1 MANKRV
7 NQLVAKKNR
16 QPEVNGVPID
26 WDDTLLKNYPK
37 VKDMRGQVFG
47 ELVVRKF
54 IGVARAGHSSRTK
67 WLCRCSCGTDR
78 EYLSLY
84 LPRQKHCGCKQV
96 VAVAHPTPPIPP
108 AVVAPQPPVPAP
120 AAMLPPPPPR
130 PPTPV
135 PAPPSAI
142 DPVMLFARNSLLAY
156 ACMQWHGYQPAAHHR
171 LIAKYLEKVER
182 GEVKRLMIFQP
193 PRSGKSMLVSEYFP
207 AWYLGRNPEKSVIST
222 SYGQDLASDFGRKVR
237 NQIADPVFEKI
248 FNGVKMAEDSAA
260 VDKFN
265 LSAPHRGSYYAVGI
279 GGALTGKGG
288 HVLLVD
294 DPVKNREDADSESSR
309 KRIKD
314 WYTSV
319 AYTRLMDDGAIII
332 CQTRWNCDDLSG
344 WLLKEHKHEK
354 WVVLNLPAI
363 NSKGEAL
370 WPEKYPLK
378 VLNNIK
384 ATLPR
389 RDWEALYQQKPFI
402 EEGGIFKRQWWNK
415 WPDHKPLPEC
425 SFILQSWDTAT
436 TDKDLKSNSYSAR
449 TTWGVFKR
457 ADDAVPNVIL
467 LDRWKERV
475 EFPELEKE
483 AMRAYQEYQPDKVII
498 EKKSSGQQLIQ
509 ILRRMGLPLVEFL
522 PEKIGDKTARAY
534 AAQFMFE
541 NGRVYYP
548 DRRWAEEV
556 IDDLAQ
562 FSPSSPNDITDTVTM
577 AIIWLQKSWFLQH
590 SEMKEASE
598 EKDDDLPNHNRRL
611 RLIKKRAA
619 YG

>member
-1 MANKRV
+1 M
-7 NQLVAKKNR
+7 
-16 QPEVNGVPID
+16 
-26 WDDTLLKNYPK
+26 
-37 VKDMRGQVFG
+37 
-47 ELVVRKF
+47 
-54 IGVARAGHSSRTK
+54 
-67 WLCRCSCGTDR
+67 
-78 EYLSLY
+78 
-84 LPRQKHCGCKQV
+84 
-96 VAVAHPTPPIPP
+96 
-108 AVVAPQPPVPAP
+108 
-120 AAMLPPPPPR
+120 
-130 PPTPV
+130 
-135 PAPPSAI
+135 
-142 DPVMLFARNSLLAY
+142 
-156 ACMQWHGYQPAAHHR
+156 
-171 LIAKYLEKVER
+171 
-182 GEVKRLMIFQP
+182 
-193 PRSGKSMLVSEYFP
+193 
-207 AWYLGRNPEKSVIST
+207 GRNPDKSIIAT
-222 SYGQDLASDFGRKVR
+222 SYGQELASDFGRKVR
-237 NQIADPVFEKI
+237 NQIIDPSYKSVFNVGI
-248 FNGVKMAEDSAA
+248 AEDSAA

-265 LSAPHRGSYYAVGI
+265 LSAPNRGGYFAVGV
-279 GGALTGKGG
+279 GGAITGRGANC
-288 HVLLVD
+288 LILD
-294 DPVKNREDADSESSR
+294 DPIKAREDADSEASR
-309 KRIKD
+309 RRLRD

-319 AYTRLMDDGAIII
+319 AYTRLMDNGSIVV
-332 CQTRWNCDDLSG
+332 CQTRWHTDDITG

-363 NSKGEAL
+363 NSRGEAL

-384 ATLPR
+384 TTLPR

-457 ADDAVPNVIL
+457 ADDAATNVIL

-483 AMRAYQEYQPDKVII
+483 TKRAYKSYQPDII
-498 EKKSSGQQLIQ
+498 IVEKKSSGQQLIQ
-509 ILRRMGLPLVEFL
+509 IMRRMGVPLVEYS
-522 PEKIGDKTARAY
+522 PDKDKVSRAY

-548 DRRWAEEV
+548 DRRWAEDV
-556 IDDLAQ
+556 IDDLAL

-590 SEMKEASE
+590 SDMQEGEASE
-598 EKDDDLPNHNRRL
+598 SEDDLPKHSRRL